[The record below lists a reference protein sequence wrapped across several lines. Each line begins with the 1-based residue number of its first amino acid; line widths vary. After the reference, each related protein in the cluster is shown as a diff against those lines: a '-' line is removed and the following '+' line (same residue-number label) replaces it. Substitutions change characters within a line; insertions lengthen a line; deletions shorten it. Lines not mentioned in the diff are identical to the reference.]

1 MGGSATKYCLAGYLK
16 RIVKRTLLE
25 IKGGYMVF
33 DPGGT
38 CLRRKER
45 WETLSSEALITRS

>member
-1 MGGSATKYCLAGYLK
+1 MRINLLK
-16 RIVKRTLLE
+16 

-38 CLRRKER
+38 LPSPVRETGECFRFGSFNHARK
-45 WETLSSEALITRS
+45 LN